1 MSEALLTV
9 RDLKAGYDG
18 RLIVDGIDLDVHAG
32 EIVTMIGPNGAG
44 KSTVLKGIYNM
55 TPARH
60 GACGSPAFRCLTG
73 RRMNCCARDWRISR
87 NSTPCFPSF
96 SIAETLAI
104 GGYLISEL
112 PVALP
117 NASRRCRRCFRCS
130 PAARRNMPRACPG
143 ASSACSRSPALW

>member
-55 TPARH
+55 TR
-60 GACGSPAFRCLTG
+60 G
-73 RRMNCCARDWRISR
+73 
-87 NSTPCFPSF
+87 
-96 SIAETLAI
+96 
-104 GGYLISEL
+104 
-112 PVALP
+112 
-117 NASRRCRRCFRCS
+117 
-130 PAARRNMPRACPG
+130 AAR
-143 ASSACSRSPALW
+143 